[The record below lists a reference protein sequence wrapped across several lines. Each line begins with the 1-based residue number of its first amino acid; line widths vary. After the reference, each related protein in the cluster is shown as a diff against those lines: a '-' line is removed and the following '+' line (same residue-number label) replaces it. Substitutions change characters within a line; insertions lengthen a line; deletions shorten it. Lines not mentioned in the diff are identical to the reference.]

1 MFAASSQPAFGPT
14 LVSFIFRVIEP
25 NYNQPLTLEQVQGV
39 FYVIYRTLQRDL
51 GENFTEASEGT
62 TDTISGMLQWL
73 NDNEGLIREHVL
85 KEGRRLILKSLQ
97 NKWFYIIWGDNRNP
111 GIRIR
116 GRSVRTSE
124 QQVRRLMRQ

>member
-1 MFAASSQPAFGPT
+1 MSSQPTFGSA
-14 LVSFIFRVIEP
+14 LIALIFRVIDP
-25 NYNQPLTLEQVQGV
+25 CHNPQLTLEQVQGV

-51 GENFTEASEGT
+51 GENFTEASEET

-116 GRSVRTSE
+116 GRSVRISE
-124 QQVRRLMRQ
+124 QQVRGIMRQ